1 MSKIKEFIDSVISN
15 DASSASTNFDAL
27 IRDKVRT
34 TLEVKKVELTSTI
47 YTPPV
52 KTEG

>member
-1 MSKIKEFIDSVISN
+1 MSKIKEFIDSIVTN
-15 DASSASTNFDAL
+15 DTSSTASNFDAL

-34 TLEVKKVELTSTI
+34 TLEVKKVELTSSI